1 MIELTCIFLEAHA
14 AMPTGTGTADIK
26 QGPASGTDVCNSMV
40 GEVRGGRGRL
50 GTSVDVA
57 LGITRKGTGN
67 KTAAF
72 SPLLLMRLDPPVDR
86 GWNSST
92 IQGSDM
98 ARGLCESNAV

>member
-14 AMPTGTGTADIK
+14 AMPTGTGTADTK

-40 GEVRGGRGRL
+40 GEVRGGRL
-50 GTSVDVA
+50 GTSIDVA

-67 KTAAF
+67 KIAAF
-72 SPLLLMRLDPPVDR
+72 SPLLLILLDPPADR